1 MTLKELKAALK
12 SSDHLKH
19 TDALREFRDG
29 TFGLEALPLLRRIL
43 SQGENVQLV
52 LYAIECI
59 GKLGPEALTCR
70 AGQAPMDCGY
80 GNDPVELEWQLYVL
94 GGRVWGYSLYANC
107 YSTCLD
113 TLVKLRVDEKSL
125 LEYIHMHMGL
135 SDEDFL
141 DSLKVLSAVDSPE
154 ARDLAMRAA
163 AFWRPELNKTH
174 TRRLE
179 KILAKK

>member
-12 SSDHLKH
+12 SPEHLKH

-29 TFGLEALPLLRRIL
+29 EFGLEALPLLRRIL
-43 SQGENVQLV
+43 AQGKNIQLV

-59 GKLGPEALTCR
+59 GKLGPEALTCA
-70 AGQAPMDCGY
+70 AGQAAIDCGC
-80 GNDPVELEWQLYVL
+80 GNDRLNLEWQLYVL

-113 TLVKLRVDEKSL
+113 TLVKLQVGDESL
-125 LEYIHMHMGL
+125 LEYIYMHLGL
-135 SDEDFL
+135 SDDDFL
-141 DSLKVLSAVDSPE
+141 DSLKVLRAIDTPE
-154 ARDLAMRAA
+154 ARDLAKRAID
-163 AFWRPELNKTH
+163 FWRPDLDKTH
-174 TRRLE
+174 TKQLE